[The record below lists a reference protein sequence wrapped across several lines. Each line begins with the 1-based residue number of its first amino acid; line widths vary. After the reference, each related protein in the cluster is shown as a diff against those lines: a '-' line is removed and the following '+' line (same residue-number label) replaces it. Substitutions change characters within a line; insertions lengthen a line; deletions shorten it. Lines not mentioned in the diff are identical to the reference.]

1 MTYFTKEE
9 IEWLET
15 KQAEKLTENSY
26 QFKDKQGGF
35 MKIIACKGSGYF
47 AHVQCGNICGIL
59 YKENMI
65 DAILEAAAYFHK
77 KAKPIE
83 SFHELLAE
91 KLETLIKEKYGDET
105 ARLENT

>member
-1 MTYFTKEE
+1 
-9 IEWLET
+9 
-15 KQAEKLTENSY
+15 
-26 QFKDKQGGF
+26 
-35 MKIIACKGSGYF
+35 
-47 AHVQCGNICGIL
+47 
-59 YKENMI
+59 MI

-105 ARLENT
+105 ARLEND